1 MSAADKIVEAPMSN
15 LEHAAADYARRK
27 EAAYVAKR
35 GGAAPPNAA
44 LNVYLW
50 AFERFMANPEV
61 AA

>member
-1 MSAADKIVEAPMSN
+1 MIAADRIAEANMSN

-35 GGAAPPNAA
+35 GGSVPPNAA

-50 AFERFMANPEV
+50 AFERFLANPEV